1 MSALAPPELPLSR
14 LCALLGISRSGLYQ
28 ARRPAD
34 PAATAAAV
42 AVRLRDR
49 IETLCLQFPGYG
61 YRRVAAQLQREG
73 WCVNH
78 KRVLKIMQEE
88 SLLCYGKRAFVST
101 TNSGHGLRRY
111 PNLIAGLPVEG
122 VNQVWVADLTYIR
135 LRTEFV
141 YLAVLLDSYSRRV
154 VGWELGPTLEA
165 VLCVRA
171 LEGALAE
178 RQPAPGFIHHSD
190 QGVQYAS
197 AAYVAV
203 LEGAGAQ
210 ISMASRGNPYENA
223 QAESFLKTLK
233 REEVHLTEYHNEAHA
248 RERIGHF
255 LDEVYNKQ
263 RLHSRL
269 GYRPPAEFEAQLL
282 NENQRYSLSA

>member
-1 MSALAPPELPLSR
+1 MSALAPPGLPLTR
-14 LCALLGISRSGLYQ
+14 VCALLGISRSGLYR
-28 ARRPAD
+28 ARRPGE
-34 PAATAAAV
+34 PAATASAT
-42 AVRLRDR
+42 VRLRER
-49 IETLCLQFPGYG
+49 IEALCLAFPGYG
-61 YRRVAAQLQREG
+61 YRRVTAQLQREG
-73 WCVNH
+73 WRVNH
-78 KRVLKIMQEE
+78 KRVLQLMREE
-88 SLLCYGKRAFVST
+88 RLLCRGKRSFAST

-111 PNLIAGLPVEG
+111 PNLIAGLAVEG
-122 VNQVWVADLTYIR
+122 VNRLWVADITYIR
-135 LRTEFV
+135 LHSEFV

-171 LEGALAE
+171 LERALAQ

-197 AAYVAV
+197 SAYVAV
-203 LEGAGAQ
+203 LERAGAR

-223 QAESFLKTLK
+223 QVESLIKTLK
-233 REEVHLTEYHNEAHA
+233 REEVHRTEYQNEAHA

-255 LDEVYNKQ
+255 LDEVYNQQ

-282 NENQRYSLSA
+282 TQNQRYSLST

>member
-1 MSALAPPELPLSR
+1 MSALAPPGLPLTR
-14 LCALLGISRSGLYQ
+14 VCALLGISRSGYYQ

-34 PAATAAAV
+34 RAVSAAEDTQ
-42 AVRLRDR
+42 RLRER
-49 IETLCLQFPGYG
+49 IEALCLAFPGYG
-61 YRRVAAQLQREG
+61 YRRVTAQLQREG
-73 WCVNH
+73 WTVNH
-78 KRVLKIMQEE
+78 KRVLQLMREE
-88 SLLCYGKRAFVST
+88 ALLCHRKRAFVST
-101 TNSGHGLRRY
+101 THSGHGLRRY
-111 PNLIAGLPVEG
+111 PNLIAGLTIEG
-122 VNQVWVADLTYIR
+122 VNRLWVADLTYIR
-135 LRTEFV
+135 LRTAFV

-154 VGWELGPTLEA
+154 VGWELGPSLEA

-171 LEGALAE
+171 LERALAD

-203 LEGAGAQ
+203 LEAAGAQ

-223 QAESFLKTLK
+223 QAESFIKTLK
-233 REEVHLTEYHNEAHA
+233 REEVHLTEYRDEAHA

-255 LDEVYNKQ
+255 LDDVYNQQ

-282 NENQRYSLSA
+282 TENQRYSLST